1 MLMPNI
7 IIASTNNTKLERI
20 SAATATSTATAAH
33 IEEIAKPLRRPTLR
47 INIVAGIVVAATAMT
62 IIDSGK
68 VAKALLAA
76 SVEPM
81 IPPSVTITIDPVAEI
96 SWQATRIMR
105 FRTCNDAADPEYEGR
120 ILTYSKTLRRPGRMR
135 NHGDF
140 VDVLEISNQL
150 SIPLSEIEIT
160 AVRSQGAGGQ
170 NVNKVATA
178 IHLRFDIRNSPALPE
193 ALRSKLLEMS
203 DSRINADGVLIIKS
217 QQFRS
222 QERNRQAALQR
233 LTDLLQKAM
242 QQPKKRVP
250 TRPSKKAKQKRRDDK
265 SRRSA
270 IKKARRK
277 PGED

>member
-1 MLMPNI
+1 MLIPNI
-7 IIASTNNTKLERI
+7 IVARTNNTKLECFR
-20 SAATATSTATAAH
+20 AATVTSTAIAAQR
-33 IEEIAKPLRRPTLR
+33 EDIAKPFRRPTLR
-47 INIVAGIVVAATAMT
+47 ISIVAGIVVAATATT

-68 VAKALLAA
+68 VAKALFVA
-76 SVEPM
+76 SAEPM
-81 IPPSVTITIDPVAEI
+81 IPPRVTITIEPVAEI
-96 SWQATRIMR
+96 SWQVTRITR
-105 FRTCNDAADPEYEGR
+105 FRTCNGAADPEYEGR
-120 ILTYSKTLRRPGRMR
+120 ILTYSKALRRRGRTR

-140 VDVLEISNQL
+140 VDVLEISDQL
-150 SIPLSEIEIT
+150 SIPLSEIDMT

-178 IHLRFDIRNSPALPE
+178 IHLRFDIRNSMALPE
-193 ALRSKLLEMS
+193 ALRSRLLKMS

-217 QQFRS
+217 QQYRS

-233 LTDLLQKAM
+233 LAELLKKAM

-250 TRPSKKAKQKRRDDK
+250 TRLTKKAKQKRRDEK

-270 IKKARRK
+270 VKKARRK